1 MIEYSFSK
9 TNARKISQI
18 QVFKRL
24 PFLVIAG
31 FLSLYLVNYD
41 SGGTLFRDSLILF
54 LAAALL
60 MASLLAT
67 GLFLGIEFRVKNLLK
82 EKYILSDAFI
92 EKRTISG
99 NYIKIDLSNI
109 EFFIEK
115 NNGFLIRSNDDEI
128 LIPRAL
134 DGYQELKTK
143 IIEKLRK

>member
-1 MIEYSFSK
+1 MMEYSISK
-9 TNARKISQI
+9 TNARKISQR

-54 LAAALL
+54 LAALL
-60 MASLLAT
+60 LASLLAT

-82 EKYILSDAFI
+82 EKYILSDSFI

-99 NYIKIDLSNI
+99 YSIKIDLRNI

-128 LIPRAL
+128 LIPKAL
-134 DGYQELKTK
+134 DRYQELKTK